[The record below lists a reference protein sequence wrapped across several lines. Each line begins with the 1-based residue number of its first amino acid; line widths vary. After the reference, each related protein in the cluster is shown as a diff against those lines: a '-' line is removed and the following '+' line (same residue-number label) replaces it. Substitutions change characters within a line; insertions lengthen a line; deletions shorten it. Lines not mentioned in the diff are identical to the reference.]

1 MARQDE
7 SDSFTFRELFVSE
20 TLLGPMQRFLRLEIS
35 SSIMLILATVAAL
48 IWANSY
54 FSESYHQFWHLPF
67 AVCLSEHCHPHA
79 LVHWVND
86 GLMVL
91 FFFVVGLEIKRE
103 ILIGELSAIRVALLP
118 VVAAFGGMVV
128 PGLIYAAFNSGTDHI
143 SGWAIPMATDIAF
156 VVGAV
161 ALLGRGL
168 PSGLR
173 IFLAAFAIADDIG
186 AVLIIAVFY
195 TSTISVTYL
204 TAAGCILA
212 VMALI
217 NVLRIRSILLYSLL
231 GFALWVACFNSG
243 VHPTVAGV
251 AAAFVIPVRAKY
263 DFEYFTRKVNR
274 ILCQRD
280 DDKMNVC
287 YWYSILLDQEFQHLV
302 QRLSNACKEVQTPL
316 QRMEHSVHPWVAFLI
331 LPVFALANAGL
342 SIKELSP
349 GEAFLHPVTLG
360 ICLGLFVGKPLG
372 VTLFS
377 YLAVKLGLVSLP
389 ENVEWKHMI
398 GAGILGGIGFT
409 MSLFV
414 SGLSFVQPEVLNYS
428 KLGILTGSALAALAG
443 GVLLRLS
450 VGRSTV
456 PAAGRKPAEAPAGSE

>member
-1 MARQDE
+1 MAQQNE
-7 SDSFTFRELFVSE
+7 SDSFTFRELFVSD

-48 IWANSY
+48 VWANSY
-54 FSESYHQFWHLPF
+54 YAESYYQFWHLPF
-67 AVCLSEHCHPHA
+67 TVCFSEHCHPHA

-103 ILIGELSAIRVALLP
+103 ILIGELSAVRVALLP

-128 PGLIYAAFNSGTDHI
+128 PGLIYAAFNTGTDYI

-168 PSGLR
+168 PPGLR

-204 TAAGCILA
+204 TVAGVILA
-212 VMALI
+212 LMALV
-217 NVLRIRSILLYSLL
+217 NALRIRSIPVYAGL

-251 AAAFVIPVRAKY
+251 AAAFTIPVRAKY
-263 DFEYFTRKVNR
+263 DFEYFTRKVNN
-274 ILCQRD
+274 ILCQTD
-280 DDKMNVC
+280 EGKMNVC
-287 YWYSILLDQEFQHLV
+287 YWYSILLDQGFQNMV
-302 QRLSNACKEVQTPL
+302 QRLSMACREVQTPL

-342 SIKELSP
+342 SIKGLSP

-377 YLAVKLGLVSLP
+377 YLAVKVGLVSLP

-414 SGLSFVQPEVLNYS
+414 SGLSFEQPEILNYS
-428 KLGILTGSALAALAG
+428 KLGILVGSALAAAG
-443 GVLLRLS
+443 GAVLLRLS
-450 VGRSTV
+450 IGGSRVARAGKE
-456 PAAGRKPAEAPAGSE
+456 PAAAQAGSE